1 MTSNI
6 EKLLHWP
13 SLLIKCPIS
22 YSHLSVGFFKS
33 NKFVMMQIYI
43 AIWIFRVFP
52 LFKDAVFLSFFF
64 FFWSGHRSRQKFGH
78 STLHSASGCSII
90 LAPHRSCK
98 KKSWYKVRL
107 RWKLGS
113 LLVKCD
119 LSMCS
124 IDRFIEEKSQIIS
137 MSWQRS

>member
-52 LFKDAVFLSFFF
+52 FLKTPFLFFIFFF
-64 FFWSGHRSRQKFGH
+64 FGQAIGQ
-78 STLHSASGCSII
+78 G
-90 LAPHRSCK
+90 
-98 KKSWYKVRL
+98 KKSVIQRFTRQVDAQLFWRRIVHVKKNHDIKSGSGGSWGVYWLNAISQCVPLIDLL
-107 RWKLGS
+107 R
-113 LLVKCD
+113 
-119 LSMCS
+119 
-124 IDRFIEEKSQIIS
+124 KSHK
-137 MSWQRS
+137 